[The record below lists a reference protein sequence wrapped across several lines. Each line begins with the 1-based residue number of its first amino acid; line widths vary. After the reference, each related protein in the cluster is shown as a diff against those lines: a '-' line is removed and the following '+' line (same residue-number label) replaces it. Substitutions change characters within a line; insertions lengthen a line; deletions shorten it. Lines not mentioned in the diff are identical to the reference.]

1 LLRFLH
7 RRDHAVHRTGGRK
20 ADNTAGR
27 SLDQIMIHTVMS
39 QSDYY
44 ANIARLRYVLRNA
57 D

>member
-1 LLRFLH
+1 M
-7 RRDHAVHRTGGRK
+7 HRTGGRK

-39 QSDYY
+39 QSDSY